1 MDCKVFTNVKCP
13 CAETCPNCA
22 ECENRIAENTP
33 FLKELYC
40 LHTFLLHLAKEVC
53 DQQNKIPLYTYNE
66 ILCQTLWIF
75 RGAIEKTATACYN
88 LGDVENN
95 FNAFEKAC
103 TMWERTIAETEANF
117 LREAFLPLRSQIRIH
132 DFCARGGK
140 GDIFFKD

>member
-1 MDCKVFTNVKCP
+1 MDCKVFPNVKCP
-13 CAETCPNCA
+13 CAENCPNRA

-88 LGDVENN
+88 LGDVETN
-95 FNAFEKAC
+95 FNAFETAC
-103 TMWERTIAETEANF
+103 SMWERTIAETEANF
-117 LREAFLPLRSQIRIH
+117 LREAFLPLRSQIRVH
-132 DFCARGGK
+132 DFCKRGGK

>member
-1 MDCKVFTNVKCP
+1 MDCKVFSNVKCP

-88 LGDVENN
+88 LGDVEHN

>member
-1 MDCKVFTNVKCP
+1 MDCKVFSNVKCP

-22 ECENRIAENTP
+22 ECENRKAENTP